1 MRVGTFVIMRSWV
14 WLYLNG
20 PKYYV
25 FNQTIKTIYLYSMS
39 MSMQGIS
46 VWRYLRAWTFVS
58 QREQDGGNDEEC
70 FVSIFMEIGRDV
82 IFIKS
87 LSNRFVDI
95 VFCRVLLN
103 TFVSRDFFIQR
114 DQTMTRVVS
123 FFCLRGCAEKLS
135 F

>member
-1 MRVGTFVIMRSWV
+1 MRVGTFVIMISWV

-25 FNQTIKTIYLYSMS
+25 FNQAIKTIYLYSMS

-58 QREQDGGNDEEC
+58 QSEQDGGNDEEC
-70 FVSIFMEIGRDV
+70 FVSIFMGIGRDV

-95 VFCRVLLN
+95 VL
-103 TFVSRDFFIQR
+103 SAEFF
-114 DQTMTRVVS
+114 
-123 FFCLRGCAEKLS
+123 
-135 F
+135 